1 MIHKLP
7 QLFFCSWV
15 AHVSRGIME
24 LWRAKRYDAKVQ
36 RLSDGVNR
44 YDDFLQR
51 EKERQRGATRR
62 EEAPA
67 PSIEEAAAENEHL
80 TLLPCKCG

>member
-1 MIHKLP
+1 MRVLL
-7 QLFFCSWV
+7 LFITALCETILLAAGASLV
-15 AHVSRGIME
+15 TRGIME

-44 YDDFLQR
+44 YDDFFQR

-67 PSIEEAAAENEHL
+67 PSIEEAAPSGE
-80 TLLPCKCG
+80 